1 MTCGWS
7 RTAAAVTPGTC
18 SVPSGLTCQ
27 ILVAGGRESEVGLVH
42 NEMRFEWYKGDSI
55 TRWAPHARILLPIFD
70 TCWGN
75 DVRARERLSCESCMA
90 LLTRCCWY

>member
-1 MTCGWS
+1 M
-7 RTAAAVTPGTC
+7 
-18 SVPSGLTCQ
+18 
-27 ILVAGGRESEVGLVH
+27 GLVH

-75 DVRARERLSCESCMA
+75 EVRARERLSCESSVA
-90 LLTRCCWY
+90 LLTRCCWC